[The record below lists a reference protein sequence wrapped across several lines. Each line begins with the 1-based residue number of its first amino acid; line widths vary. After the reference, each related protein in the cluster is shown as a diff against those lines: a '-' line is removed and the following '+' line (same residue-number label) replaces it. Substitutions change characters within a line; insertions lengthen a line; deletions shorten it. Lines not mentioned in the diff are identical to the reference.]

1 MSAANVSSRL
11 AHHWRLA
18 APLGALAFVGAG
30 QVLAAPSDPTVVNGV
45 VVTGTSQH
53 GPLPSAS
60 ASSDYMVS
68 AEDIATLP
76 TGATSP
82 LTDVLA
88 QIPGVAVDQNQQIH
102 IRNTEG
108 PQFQY
113 QINGVLVPLDINT
126 NPPFNS
132 MINPMFIKR
141 LDLMDGVLPAR
152 YSYATGG
159 VVDITTKDGC
169 EQPGGSVGVVAGQRE
184 TVQPSAQAGGCA
196 GKFSYYLSGL
206 YDQGQTAFSSA
217 TPGPDPIHDYTRQ
230 GQAFGSFGYQ
240 VNAATKLSL
249 ILSAAASRNQLPD
262 VGGLDPAFQL
272 AGVTNYPSDQINSY
286 LNFQDDLAILALNGR
301 AGGLTYQ
308 LAYSAHYI
316 SQDYRPDDVGELIF
330 QGVASRA
337 THFDAD
343 NTLEGDLAGDIGR
356 HHLSAGFYLGDYKVT
371 VNDVSLAF
379 PAVLIGH
386 FEDDDHGAAPEIVV
400 QQTSTTPIRI
410 VDDIAASNIVTGL
423 YVNDLWRITGRLT
436 ANLGLRF
443 DGLTGFT
450 DHSQLNPTLNLAWRI
465 AGQVTVHAGAARYMQ
480 VPSFQGISPGAPKSF
495 FDTTATVLLGAASPH
510 TEDDTDFDVGVIA
523 PIGQRFTVSE
533 DNYYNRTDRYLDTG
547 QLGSVPIFAPF
558 NYRRGHIWGSELAFN
573 YRGPALS
580 AYLNLTVGQNWQK
593 GVLTGQFNFDPAEL
607 VYIQTHYIPLD
618 HQPTA
623 GASAGASYR
632 AGPYLVSVSGVYSSG
647 LRGGFADQ
655 TALPTVVQVNGA
667 VERRFKMPGGGEVT
681 DRLTLVN
688 VFDRVNLIRLPEG
701 IGIAQSA
708 YGPRFTVLDTLTIPF

>member
-1 MSAANVSSRL
+1 MGVLAFAA
-11 AHHWRLA
+11 A
-18 APLGALAFVGAG
+18 GQALA
-30 QVLAAPSDPTVVNGV
+30 DPPQATVVNS
-45 VVTGTSQH
+45 VTVTAADQH
-53 GPLPSAS
+53 GPLPSAT
-60 ASSDYMVS
+60 ASSDYAVT
-68 AEDIATLP
+68 AQDIDSFP
-76 TGATSP
+76 TGATSA

-88 QIPGVAVDQNQQIH
+88 QIPGVAIDQNQQIH

-126 NPPFNS
+126 NPPFIS

-141 LDLMDGVLPAR
+141 LDLLDGVLPAR

-159 VVDITTKDGC
+159 VVEITTKDGC
-169 EQPGGSVGVVAGQRE
+169 EQPGGSVGVMVGQRE
-184 TVQPSAQAGGCA
+184 TVEPSAQVAGCS
-196 GKFSYYLSGL
+196 GKLSYYVSGL

-230 GQAFGSFGYQ
+230 GQAFGSFAYQ
-240 VNAATKLSL
+240 VNSQTKLSL
-249 ILSAAASRNQLPD
+249 ILSAAASTNQLPN

-272 AGVTNYPSDQINSY
+272 AGVSNYASNGINSY
-286 LNFQDDLAILALNGR
+286 LNFQDYLGILALNGTT
-301 AGGLTYQ
+301 GSGLTYQ

-343 NTLEGDLAGDIGR
+343 NTLEGDLFGDIGR

-386 FEDDDHGAAPEIVV
+386 FEDDDHSPEPEIVV

-410 VDDIAASNIVTGL
+410 VDDIAASNIVAGL
-423 YVNDLWRITGRLT
+423 YVNDLWRITDRLT
-436 ANLGLRF
+436 ANIGLRF
-443 DGLTGFT
+443 DDLTGFT
-450 DHSQLNPTLNLAWRI
+450 DHSQLNPTLNLAYRI
-465 AGQVTVHAGAARYMQ
+465 VGQVTVHAGAARYMQ
-480 VPSFQGISPGAPKSF
+480 VPSFQGISPGAPRSF
-495 FDTTATVLLGAASPH
+495 FDTTATVLFGTASPH

-523 PIGQRFTVSE
+523 PIGQRFTISE

-547 QLGSVPIFAPF
+547 ELGSVPIFAPF

-573 YRGPALS
+573 YKGQALS
-580 AYLNLTVGQNWQK
+580 AYVNLTVGQNWQK

-623 GASAGASYR
+623 GASVGGSYR
-632 AGPYLVSVSGVYSSG
+632 AGPYLVSVSGLYSSG

-655 TALPTVVQVNGA
+655 TALPTVIQVNGA
-667 VERRFKMPGGGEVT
+667 VERRFTLPGGGVIV

-688 VFDRVNLIRLPEG
+688 VLDRTNLIRLPEG
-701 IGIAQSA
+701 IGIAQAA
-708 YGPRFTVLDTLTIPF
+708 YGPRFTLLDTLTIPF